1 MLPPHRPPWGGPGV
15 RPRGAAGPTWPHS
28 PVPIQGL
35 LQGFRCQRFIP
46 IRLRRA
52 ATPLLAPRDKNGSV
66 CTALCGAASHRLPR
80 VPCRHGASHPSARI
94 SRVCGHQVQP
104 PAPGASCAAPHM
116 GPSLLW
122 GSQHVYLGVS
132 SQPSLKYPTCSS
144 HEDVKRGPMLL
155 GGRQKGLLSPDTP
168 HVSPPALSHL
178 AEEQNAAGTG
188 GRGCGC
194 FPRAAVAEICGAQL
208 APPPRPTP
216 GPITTP
222 WALPLPG
229 SPRAAS
235 PALIPGLA
243 ARPAAFVGTGVP
255 ALPKFPSPA
264 LSGMLRPQCCRERG
278 R

>member
-1 MLPPHRPPWGGPGV
+1 MLPCT
-15 RPRGAAGPTWPHS
+15 RG
-28 PVPIQGL
+28 L
-35 LQGFRCQRFIP
+35 RC
-46 IRLRRA
+46 
-52 ATPLLAPRDKNGSV
+52 
-66 CTALCGAASHRLPR
+66 CGAAN
-80 VPCRHGASHPSARI
+80 
-94 SRVCGHQVQP
+94 
-104 PAPGASCAAPHM
+104 
-116 GPSLLW
+116 
-122 GSQHVYLGVS
+122 VYLGVS
-132 SQPSLKYPTCSS
+132 SQPLLKYPTCSS
-144 HEDVKRGPMLL
+144 HEDAKRGSVLL

-168 HVSPPALSHL
+168 HIGPPALSHL
-178 AEEQNAAGTG
+178 AEEQTAAGTG

-194 FPRAAVAEICGAQL
+194 FPRAAVAEICGAQP

-255 ALPKFPSPA
+255 ALPKFPSPV
-264 LSGMLRPQCCRERG
+264 LSGMLQPRCCREQG